1 MQISYLLLFIYLLI
15 LIIGLVSSSNHVL
28 KSGVCCLISGGLVG
42 LYLLLEYSYAN
53 LTSFKSM
60 RSYFYYLL
68 LNYFKSRNLSQMDSD
83 LISGGIFI
91 LIVFCCLYLLL
102 FAILTFFAFGDAPKK
117 DPASRKKK
125 AFSLLL
131 YYASWFICVTFIVSL
146 ASPAFTNTT
155 VGFLQPLIDFFK
167 WEAVK

>member
-1 MQISYLLLFIYLLI
+1 
-15 LIIGLVSSSNHVL
+15 
-28 KSGVCCLISGGLVG
+28 
-42 LYLLLEYSYAN
+42 
-53 LTSFKSM
+53 M